1 MVGSMKEKSVMTPML
16 LEVMDA
22 TTVRLKMD
30 GNVNKMEE
38 EYLFVAQGQ
47 FHTAVMVFMNH
58 KMVRNVMTETN

>member
-1 MVGSMKEKSVMTPML
+1 ML